1 MLHTNARPSDR
12 HRPRGARGFGLAESL
27 VALSLLSLLLASG
40 LRGGTALRD
49 RWATAGARDALVALV
64 HEARSRAVERGGAVV
79 VLDASTHVARLE
91 SGGDSVR
98 QLRLASEFGVQLDL
112 GARDEVRL
120 VFDAAGV
127 GRMASR
133 SLHLTR
139 GASSARLVVSTYGRV
154 R

>member
-1 MLHTNARPSDR
+1 MLHSTSLRSGRRGAPS
-12 HRPRGARGFGLAESL
+12 PRGFSLAELL
-27 VALSLLSLLLASG
+27 VALSLLALLLSPA
-40 LRGGTALRD
+40 LRGGSALRD
-49 RWATAGARDALVALV
+49 RWATASAREALVELV

-79 VLDASTHVARLE
+79 VLDASTHIARLE
-91 SGGDSVR
+91 AGGDSLR
-98 QLRLASEFGVQLDL
+98 QLWLGSEFGVEVDL

-139 GASSARLVVSTYGRV
+139 GGSAARLVVSTYGRI

>member
-1 MLHTNARPSDR
+1 MLHSNAGSPDR
-12 HRPRGARGFGLAESL
+12 RRALGARGFGLAESL
-27 VALSLLSLLLASG
+27 VALSLLALLLASG

-49 RWATAGARDALVALV
+49 RWATAGARDALIALV
-64 HEARSRAVERGGAVV
+64 REARSRAVERGGAVV
-79 VLDASTHVARLE
+79 VLDDSTHLARLE
-91 SGGDSVR
+91 SGGHALR
-98 QLRLASEFGVQLDL
+98 ELRLASEFGVHLDL
-112 GARDEVRL
+112 GARDEVHL

-139 GASSARLVVSTYGRV
+139 GTSSARLVVSTYGRV